1 MDKLYFKLIAVFLIG
16 IMIGCGGGEKAPEA
30 ASGKFKIACTTGMI
44 ADMLRNIA
52 GEQAEINALMG
63 PGVDPHLYKASQGD
77 IKILDQ
83 ADAIFYNGLHLE
95 GKLQEILEKMARKKK
110 VVPIS
115 QNLPEN
121 RLRSLDGKEEL
132 HDPHIWFDVQL
143 WAMTIDLV
151 VDELSAL
158 DEQNALLFRQ
168 RGEAYFAELDSL
180 HEWILEQISTIPEEQ
195 RVLITAHDAFA
206 YFGKIYNIEVMGL
219 QGISTMAEYGLNDV
233 TRLVDLVVERQ
244 IKAVFVE
251 SSVSQRS
258 INAVKEGCKAK
269 GYEVKIGGTL
279 YSDAMGAPGSGAD
292 NYIGMVKLNV
302 EAIVSALK

>member
-1 MDKLYFKLIAVFLIG
+1 MDKLYFKLLAVLLIG
-16 IMIGCGGGEKAPEA
+16 IMIGCGGGEKAPEV

-44 ADMLRNIA
+44 ADMLSNIA
-52 GEQAEINALMG
+52 GEQAEISALMG

-77 IKILDQ
+77 IKILNQ

-121 RLRSLDGKEEL
+121 RLRSLDGKEGL

-158 DEQNALLFRQ
+158 DEQNTVLFRQ
-168 RGEAYFAELDSL
+168 RGEAYRAELDSL
-180 HEWILEQISTIPEEQ
+180 HEWVLEQISTIPEEQ

-258 INAVKEGCKAK
+258 INAVREGCKAK

-292 NYIGMVKLNV
+292 NYIGMVKSNV